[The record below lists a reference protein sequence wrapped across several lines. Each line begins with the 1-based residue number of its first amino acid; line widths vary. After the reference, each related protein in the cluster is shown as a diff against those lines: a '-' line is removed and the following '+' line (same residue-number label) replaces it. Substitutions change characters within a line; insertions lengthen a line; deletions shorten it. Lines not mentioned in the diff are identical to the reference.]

1 MSIFYHLCFTYL
13 NVSTLVFR
21 QNKQTNI
28 YVSIHLFLYGL
39 YSEHFISHVLAWRTW
54 RNLYVKSKIL
64 HLENTVE
71 KMAKETSCYQEEICI
86 LCFGE

>member
-1 MSIFYHLCFTYL
+1 MAIFYHLCFTYL

-21 QNKQTNI
+21 QKKK
-28 YVSIHLFLYGL
+28 IHICVYP
-39 YSEHFISHVLAWRTW
+39 FILVWPVFRTFCLTCSWRTW
-54 RNLYVKSKIL
+54 RNLNVKSKIL
-64 HLENTVE
+64 HLENMVE